1 MLRIRYWLV
10 VTLLN
15 RRELTLVLKPARTL
29 HSAADMAGLLRSQN
43 EVLSLDKRDRQSLFQ
58 DNPSGPSA
66 TLRRPRFS
74 FFQSSIVKEQTN
86 LVVSTQSR
94 RPQSRPPVKTGR
106 SSIRI
111 HSETSERVRQSLAA
125 PPPSLVRRFLGP
137 TPNQVNSHFRK
148 NRKNLQ
154 VIEIKQPTLIFG

>member
-1 MLRIRYWLV
+1 LMLRIRYWLV

-29 HSAADMAGLLRSQN
+29 HSATAMAGFLRSQN

-58 DNPSGPSA
+58 DDPFGPSA

-86 LVVSTQSR
+86 PVRLNPKPKATVASAGRNQPFLDPHPFGNFRASSSVASSAAALVGEAV
-94 RPQSRPPVKTGR
+94 SRPNP
-106 SSIRI
+106 
-111 HSETSERVRQSLAA
+111 Q
-125 PPPSLVRRFLGP
+125 PS
-137 TPNQVNSHFRK
+137 Q
-148 NRKNLQ
+148 
-154 VIEIKQPTLIFG
+154 QPK